1 MENRKNL
8 CAMIPEALHTQART
22 EQEQMNLTLSQY
34 VEMVLKEHFENGGK
48 KMANGTTRTLAFQI
62 SEELFGRIKAH
73 LKATGLSQKD
83 FVIGLIEQAL
93 KDAEAKAPQGEGRR
107 RMRRGSLRNRRR
119 ARGKE
124 TDAGDAASATG
135 RGGFS
140 VTRAEHRTDA
150 RRKQA
155 AGGKLCRSR
164 ILFKNL

>member
-8 CAMIPEALHTQART
+8 CAMIPEILHAQART

-93 KDAEAKAPQGEGRR
+93 KDAEAKAPQGEG
-107 RMRRGSLRNRRR
+107 
-119 ARGKE
+119 APE
-124 TDAGDAASATG
+124 DAQGEPA
-135 RGGFS
+135 
-140 VTRAEHRTDA
+140 
-150 RRKQA
+150 
-155 AGGKLCRSR
+155 
-164 ILFKNL
+164 

>member
-83 FVIGLIEQAL
+83 FVIGLIEKAL
-93 KDAEAKAPQGEGRR
+93 QEAEAGKGQG
-107 RMRRGSLRNRRR
+107 
-119 ARGKE
+119 
-124 TDAGDAASATG
+124 TAGDAG
-135 RGGFS
+135 
-140 VTRAEHRTDA
+140 AETPQEDA
-150 RRKQA
+150 QGEPA
-155 AGGKLCRSR
+155 
-164 ILFKNL
+164 